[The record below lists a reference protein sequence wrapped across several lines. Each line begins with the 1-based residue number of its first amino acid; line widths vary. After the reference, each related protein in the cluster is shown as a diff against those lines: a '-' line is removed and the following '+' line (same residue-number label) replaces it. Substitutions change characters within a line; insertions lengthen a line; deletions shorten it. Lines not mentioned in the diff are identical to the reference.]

1 MHDQEGVKSV
11 KKVLRALMFLNSN
24 GESTVS
30 EVARGIGVPRPTAY
44 RLLQTLS
51 AEGYLEKQPHSDV
64 YRMTSLVQR
73 LSSGFTDSDMII
85 EVAKPLINRVGAEIR
100 WPLALA
106 TPRGEHMVVRITTD
120 YDTSLAIDRYMI
132 GFTTP
137 ILHSPT
143 GLCYLA
149 YCDEEIRQ
157 SIAAGPR
164 SPNYLPEDYPYQGRH
179 LDYYLQQIRS
189 RGYCHI
195 CYKEY
200 PEGGLAVP
208 LVVGGKIVGGL
219 IMRYMKSILLPDQ
232 LEKKYLPMMQQLA
245 KDISTAYDG
254 HANRRTLDTPKRA
267 ASAAQYFEGVS
278 VAS

>member
-1 MHDQEGVKSV
+1 MQNQDRVKSV
-11 KKVLRALMFLNSN
+11 GKVLRALMYLNSN

-30 EVARGIGVPRPTAY
+30 EVARGIGVPRTTAY

-51 AEGYLEKQPHSDV
+51 SEGYLEKLPHSDV

-73 LSSGFTDSDMII
+73 LSSGFSDADMII
-85 EVAKPLINRVGAEIR
+85 EVATPLINRVGGEIR

-106 TPRGEHMVVRITTD
+106 TPRGENMVVRVTTD

-157 SIAAGPR
+157 TIAATAL
-164 SPNYLPEDYPYQGRH
+164 SSNYSPEDYSYQGAH
-179 LDYYLQQIRS
+179 LKYYLQQIRS

-208 LVVGGKIVGGL
+208 LVVGGKIEGGI
-219 IMRYMKSILLPDQ
+219 IMRYMKSIVLPDQ
-232 LEKKYLPMMQQLA
+232 LEEKYLPKMQQLVR
-245 KDISTAYDG
+245 DISAAYDSQV
-254 HANRRTLDTPKRA
+254 NKRTLEAPRRLTPDVKFQEFS
-267 ASAAQYFEGVS
+267 SAL
-278 VAS
+278 

>member
-1 MHDQEGVKSV
+1 MRDPEEVKSV

-24 GESTVS
+24 GDSTVS
-30 EVARGIGVPRPTAY
+30 EVAKGIGVPRTTAY

-51 AEGYLEKQPHSDV
+51 GEGYLQKQPHSDV
-64 YRMTSLVQR
+64 YRMTSMVQR
-73 LSSGFTDSDMII
+73 LSSGFSDTDMII
-85 EVAKPLINRVGAEIR
+85 EVANPLINTVGREIR

-106 TPRGEHMVVRITTD
+106 TPRGQNMVVRVTTD

-149 YCDEEIRQ
+149 YCDDEIRQ
-157 SIAAGPR
+157 SVISSVR
-164 SPNYLPEDYPYQGRH
+164 SADYTPEDYPYQGSH
-179 LDYYLQQIRS
+179 LNYYLQQIRS

-208 LVVGGKIVGGL
+208 LLVGGKIAGGL
-219 IMRYMKSILLPDQ
+219 IMRYMKATVKTDQ
-232 LEKKYLPMMQQLA
+232 LERTYLPAMRQLA
-245 KDISTAYDG
+245 KDISTAYDSQV
-254 HANRRTLDTPKRA
+254 NNRTLADSKRVTLNPAEHLMNGA
-267 ASAAQYFEGVS
+267 A
-278 VAS
+278 

>member
-1 MHDQEGVKSV
+1 
-11 KKVLRALMFLNSN
+11 
-24 GESTVS
+24 
-30 EVARGIGVPRPTAY
+30 
-44 RLLQTLS
+44 
-51 AEGYLEKQPHSDV
+51 LEKQPHSDV

-85 EVAKPLINRVGAEIR
+85 EVANPLINRLGEEIR

-106 TPRGEHMVVRITTD
+106 TPRGENMVVRVTTD

-137 ILHSPT
+137 IVHSPT

-149 YCDEEIRQ
+149 YCDEDIRE
-157 SIAAGPR
+157 SISASAL
-164 SPNYLPEDYPYQGRH
+164 SPNYSAEDYPYQGPH
-179 LDYYLQQIRS
+179 FDYYLKQIRA

-219 IMRYMKSILLPDQ
+219 IMRYMKSIVLPDQ
-232 LEKKYLPMMQQLA
+232 LERKYLPMMQKLA
-245 KDISTAYDG
+245 KDISAAYDE
-254 HANRRTLDTPKRA
+254 HINKRTLEPPKRI
-267 ASAAQYFEGVS
+267 SPPVRHRELDS
-278 VAS
+278 VL

>member
-1 MHDQEGVKSV
+1 MQDQQEVKSV

-44 RLLQTLS
+44 RLMQTLS
-51 AEGYLEKQPHSDV
+51 SEGYLKKQPHSDV

-73 LSSGFTDSDMII
+73 LSSGFSDRDMII
-85 EVAKPLINRVGAEIR
+85 EVATPLIKRAGAEIR

-106 TPRGEHMVVRITTD
+106 TPRGENMVVRITTD

-137 ILHSPT
+137 MRHSPT

-149 YCDEEIRQ
+149 YCDEEIRD
-157 SIAAGPR
+157 SLIASGGSSGLSTEHYAYDGP
-164 SPNYLPEDYPYQGRH
+164 H
-179 LDYYLQQIRS
+179 LDYYLQQIRQ

-208 LVVGGKIVGGL
+208 LVVGGNVIGGI
-219 IMRYMKSILLPDQ
+219 IMRYMKSIVKSDQ
-232 LEKKYLPMMQQLA
+232 LETKYLGELQQLVE
-245 KDISTAYDG
+245 DISAAYDSYV
-254 HANRRTLDTPKRA
+254 NRRTLEAPKPAMTMRSELA
-267 ASAAQYFEGVS
+267 LS
-278 VAS
+278 VG

>member
-1 MHDQEGVKSV
+1 MQNQDKVKSV
-11 KKVLRALMFLNSN
+11 KKVLRALMYLNNN

-30 EVARGIGVPRPTAY
+30 EVARGIGVPRTTAY

-51 AEGYLEKQPHSDV
+51 SEGYLEKLPHSDA

-73 LSSGFTDSDMII
+73 LSSGFSDSDMII
-85 EVAKPLINRVGAEIR
+85 EVATPLINRVGAEIR

-106 TPRGEHMVVRITTD
+106 TPRGENMVVRVTTD

-149 YCDEEIRQ
+149 YCDDEMREG
-157 SIAAGPR
+157 IAA
-164 SPNYLPEDYPYQGRH
+164 SALSSNYSPEDYSYQGPH
-179 LDYYLQQIRS
+179 LKYYLQQIRS

-208 LVVGGKIVGGL
+208 LVVGGKIEGGL
-219 IMRYMKSILLPDQ
+219 IMRYMKSIVLPDQ
-232 LEKKYLPMMQQLA
+232 LEEKYLPMMRQLA
-245 KDISTAYDG
+245 RDISSAYDS
-254 HANRRTLDTPKRA
+254 HVNKRMLETPKRLA
-267 ASAAQYFEGVS
+267 PEARFQEVVGIL
-278 VAS
+278 